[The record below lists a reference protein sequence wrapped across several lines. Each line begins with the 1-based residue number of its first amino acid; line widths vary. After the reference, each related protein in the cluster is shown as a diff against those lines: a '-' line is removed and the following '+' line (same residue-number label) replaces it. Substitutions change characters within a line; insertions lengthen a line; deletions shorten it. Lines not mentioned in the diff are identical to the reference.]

1 MVIRIGT
8 WNLENLLAR
17 LGAATQSTLDAP
29 PAVVDGYIR
38 AGGLSDRSAILDH
51 RLVRGHLKVVWARLF
66 GQCGY

>member
-38 AGGLSDRSAILDH
+38 AGGLSDRSAI
-51 RLVRGHLKVVWARLF
+51 G
-66 GQCGY
+66 